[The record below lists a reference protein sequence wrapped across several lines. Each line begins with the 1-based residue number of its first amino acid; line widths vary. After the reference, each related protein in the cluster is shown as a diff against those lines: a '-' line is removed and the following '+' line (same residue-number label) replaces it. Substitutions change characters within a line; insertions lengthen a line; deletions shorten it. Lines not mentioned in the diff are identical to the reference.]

1 MNENVI
7 KDLHLYDELLTSFK
21 LIEIGFGEFQN
32 MDVKNDFYHL
42 PFQLLSSGFERLMK
56 CHICFGVY
64 EKIGKYPE
72 FLELK
77 KCGGGNG
84 HDLGELK
91 KNILSSYFKTNGIP
105 VLKEDH
111 DFLTNNT
118 ELDRLIYLLSE
129 FGKFARY
136 HNLDVVTAN
145 KKPSINVKS
154 LWEEYESGIL
164 TSDQNLMK
172 KFENIELHE
181 EVINTIQRRIIILL
195 EKFVRSISRQFTMGK
210 LGAIALQ
217 YSSVYHPFIML
228 RDEEL
233 GTKNYREKTTRYKT
247 NPRKPHKRNI
257 KDAIDRKFNDNY
269 AHQHIRKE
277 EFEGDW
283 PFYHEEVIIECRD
296 DHWCIVTIEGMDYA
310 LNGAAQARYKLE
322 AVQDAGMAILGK
334 SISPFIDMALNF
346 KKDKNAQQ

>member
-1 MNENVI
+1 MNDNVI

-32 MDVKNDFYHL
+32 MDMENDFYHL

-64 EKIGKYPE
+64 EKTGKYPE
-72 FLELK
+72 FIELK
-77 KCGGGNG
+77 ECGGVNG

-91 KNILSSYFKTNGIP
+91 KHILSAHFKTNSVP

-111 DFLTNNT
+111 DFLINNN
-118 ELDRLIYLLSE
+118 ELDRIIYLLSE

-154 LWEEYESGIL
+154 LWEEYQSGIL
-164 TSDQNLMK
+164 TSDPNLMK
-172 KFENIELHE
+172 NFENIELHK
-181 EVINTIQRRIIILL
+181 EVIDTIQRRIIIIL

-217 YSSVYHPFIML
+217 YSSVYQPFIML

-233 GTKNYREKTTRYKT
+233 GTKNYREKTTRYRNNLK
-247 NPRKPHKRNI
+247 KPHKRNI
-257 KDAIDRKFNDNY
+257 KDEIDRKFNKNY

-277 EFEGDW
+277 DFEGDW
-283 PFYHEEVIIECRD
+283 PFYHEEVIIECQD
-296 DHWCIVTIEGMDYA
+296 EHWCIVTIEGQDYA
-310 LNGAAQARYKLE
+310 LNGAAQGRYKLE
-322 AVQDAGMAILGK
+322 AVHDAGMAILGK
-334 SISPFIDMALNF
+334 SISPFIDMALNLN
-346 KKDKNAQQ
+346 KTKMHKG